1 MCLAKDHCKRSPHHS
16 LLVRLYRTIARY
28 DKYMLI
34 LKKAGSYFV
43 VLRVIKYE
51 VFPDKPWLLQ
61 TKEGNGNE
69 TNWQYH
75 RLEFREKGH
84 GYYKAVQCLATSD
97 DTASRLYIKFR

>member
-1 MCLAKDHCKRSPHHS
+1 MCVCIE
-16 LLVRLYRTIARY
+16 LLQGMINIYADIKEGRIY
-28 DKYMLI
+28 
-34 LKKAGSYFV
+34 SHFV

-51 VFPDKPWLLQ
+51 VFPDKPWLVQ
-61 TKEGNGNE
+61 TKELGNGNE